1 MASHCSSSF
10 ASEIG
15 TFLKYRYELIGGL
28 ALKTLFFPTVFFS
41 LGFTLNEPYPSSVL
55 STFEIRASAK

>member
-28 ALKTLFFPTVFFS
+28 ALKTFFFPTVFFF
-41 LGFTLNEPYPSSVL
+41 GVY
-55 STFEIRASAK
+55 FERAISEFHRINL

>member
-10 ASEIG
+10 ASEIE

-28 ALKTLFFPTVFFS
+28 ALKTFFFPLFFS
-41 LGFTLNEPYPSSVL
+41 LGFILNEPHPSSIV